1 MVPMSEPLDPNIDAI
16 AEAVAAKLSAPIME
30 MLRATAIRALGGG
43 KAVLPRPEA
52 ALFLGLSPRTLEA
65 WSSQGKGPRETR
77 LGRARG
83 HTLEALIEYSDAH
96 QGPSELSQEG
106 SGA

>member
-1 MVPMSEPLDPNIDAI
+1 MVAMSEPLDPNIDAI

-52 ALFLGLSPRTLEA
+52 GLSPRTLEA

-96 QGPSELSQEG
+96 QGPSELSEEG